1 MTKGSKKSILV
12 VEDNELNMELVR
24 DILLANGYNVLEAVD
39 AEACR
44 SQLEKIIP
52 DLILM
57 DIQLPRTDGYTLVRE
72 LRGRDETARMPII
85 ALTAF
90 AMAGDKEKA
99 LNAGCDDVITK
110 PIDTKLFLKTI
121 ADVFK

>member
-1 MTKGSKKSILV
+1 MSNTKTILI

-24 DILLANGYNVLEAVD
+24 DILTAQGYHILEAAS
-39 AEACR
+39 AEQCR
-44 SQLEKIIP
+44 AHLEKNVP

-57 DIQLPRTDGYTLVRE
+57 DIQLPRVDGYTLIRE
-72 LRGRDETARMPII
+72 IKADQRLQQVPVY

-99 LNAGCDDVITK
+99 TDAGCDDVITK
-110 PIDTKLFLKTI
+110 PIDTKNFLKTV
-121 ADVFK
+121 AQAVGT